1 MAEQEEDV
9 ASEEKAGSK
18 KKLLIIVGGAVL
30 LLLIMTFAGL
40 YFSGFFDEEKNSE
53 TAELSESDSTESAEQ
68 AGESEAGETIYH
80 DMTPPFMVNFS
91 EGKIKI
97 LKIAISV
104 MAKGDEV
111 IDAVKKHDPLIR
123 NNILMM
129 LSAQNPEMLKT
140 TDSKEAL
147 QASIKEEINKVLAE
161 RKVSSKVEDVFF
173 TDLVMQ

>member
-30 LLLIMTFAGL
+30 LLIMTFAGL
-40 YFSGFFDEEKNSE
+40 YFSGFFDEEKISE

-91 EGKIKI
+91 EGRIKI

-147 QASIKEEINKVLAE
+147 QDSIKEEINKVLAE

>member
-30 LLLIMTFAGL
+30 LLIMTFAGL
-40 YFSGFFDEEKNSE
+40 YFSGFFDEEKISE

-68 AGESEAGETIYH
+68 AGETIYH

>member
-18 KKLLIIVGGAVL
+18 KKLLIIAGGAV

-40 YFSGFFDEEKNSE
+40 YFSGFFDEEKISE
-53 TAELSESDSTESAEQ
+53 TAELSESNSTESAEQ

-91 EGKIKI
+91 EGRIKI

>member
-18 KKLLIIVGGAVL
+18 KKLLIIAGGAV

-40 YFSGFFDEEKNSE
+40 YFSGFFDEEKISE
-53 TAELSESDSTESAEQ
+53 TAELSESNSTESAEQ

-91 EGKIKI
+91 EGRIKI

-111 IDAVKKHDPLIR
+111 IEAVKKHDPLIR

>member
-1 MAEQEEDV
+1 MAEQEEDVDV

-30 LLLIMTFAGL
+30 LLIITFAGL
-40 YFSGFFDEEKNSE
+40 YFSGFFDQEKNSE
-53 TAELSESDSTESAEQ
+53 TAELSEPENTESAEQ
-68 AGESEAGETIYH
+68 AGETIYH
-80 DMTPPFMVNFS
+80 AMTPPFMVNFS

-111 IDAVKKHDPLIR
+111 VDAVKNHDPLIR

>member
-30 LLLIMTFAGL
+30 LLIMTFAGL
-40 YFSGFFDEEKNSE
+40 YFSGFFDEEKISE

>member
-30 LLLIMTFAGL
+30 LLIMTFAGL
-40 YFSGFFDEEKNSE
+40 YFSGFFDEEKISE

-91 EGKIKI
+91 EGRIKI

>member
-1 MAEQEEDV
+1 QEEDV

-30 LLLIMTFAGL
+30 LLIMTFAGL
-40 YFSGFFDEEKNSE
+40 YFSGFFDEEKISE

-91 EGKIKI
+91 EGRIKI

>member
-30 LLLIMTFAGL
+30 LLIITFAGL

-53 TAELSESDSTESAEQ
+53 TAELSESENTESAEQ
-68 AGESEAGETIYH
+68 AGESESGETIYY

-97 LKIAISV
+97 LNIAISV